1 MGAAQYG
8 LFIYALRS
16 KEVDLHEIPSR
27 TITQAKIRAL
37 LTPSFALL
45 AMIVSIVSWPLAFFL
60 FMFPVLFNLVPGT
73 LDATERFFGIT
84 IR

>member
-1 MGAAQYG
+1 
-8 LFIYALRS
+8 
-16 KEVDLHEIPSR
+16 
-27 TITQAKIRAL
+27 
-37 LTPSFALL
+37 
-45 AMIVSIVSWPLAFFL
+45 MIIAIVSWPLAFFL